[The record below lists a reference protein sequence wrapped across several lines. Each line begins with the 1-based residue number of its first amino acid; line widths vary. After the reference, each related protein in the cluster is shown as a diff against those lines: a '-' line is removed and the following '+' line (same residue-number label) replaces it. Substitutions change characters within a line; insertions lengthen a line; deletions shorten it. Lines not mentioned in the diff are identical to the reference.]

1 MINKTYRNMLQ
12 DYVKKCNKLL
22 DLKQYEQINLNF
34 NEISNSCYHCEIK
47 QYGKIVVAGIRE
59 ADSVLCYI
67 YGVAMALGE
76 IGVFELWADILK
88 FDHIINKRL

>member
-1 MINKTYRNMLQ
+1 MINRTYRNMLQ
-12 DYVKKCNKLL
+12 DFVKKSNNLL
-22 DLKQYEQINLNF
+22 DLNKEEQIKLTF
-34 NEISNSCYHCEIK
+34 NEISNSCYHCEIS
-47 QYGKIVVAGIRE
+47 QYGKTVVDGVRE

-76 IGVFELWADILK
+76 MGVFELWADILK